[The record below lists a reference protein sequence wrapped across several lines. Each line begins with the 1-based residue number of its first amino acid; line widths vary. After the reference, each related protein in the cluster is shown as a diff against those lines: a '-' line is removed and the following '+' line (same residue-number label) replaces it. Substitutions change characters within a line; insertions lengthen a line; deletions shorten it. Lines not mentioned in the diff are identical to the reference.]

1 MTEKELIWLADDR
14 DFWKHQFLVAWAK
27 LYIAIMDRE

>member
-14 DFWKHQFLVAWAK
+14 DFWLHQWLVAWVR
-27 LYIAIMDRE
+27 LYVAIQKR